1 MASFSINENP
11 VVSLFQKKH
20 SYVILFLLRY
30 NSHIKLEWCHVAYLY
45 PFFEYYKF
53 IYDATLTSVVL
64 SVLIILRYDITGFL
78 VIYVLYFSHLK
89 ICTNSVL
96 ITFSEKGDILLF
108 T

>member
-53 IYDATLTSVVL
+53 IYDATSTSVIL
-64 SVLIILRYDITGFL
+64 SVPIILRSDLNVFLLYMFYIL
-78 VIYVLYFSHLK
+78 VI
-89 ICTNSVL
+89 
-96 ITFSEKGDILLF
+96 
-108 T
+108 